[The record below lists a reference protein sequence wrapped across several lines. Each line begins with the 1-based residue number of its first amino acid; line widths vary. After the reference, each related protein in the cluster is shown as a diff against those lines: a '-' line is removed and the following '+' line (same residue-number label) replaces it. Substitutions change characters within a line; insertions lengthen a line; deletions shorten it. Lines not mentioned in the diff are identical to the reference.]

1 MGKLYRSLCN
11 SALAVIAAVGVCF
24 FHAGNARSAQPQ
36 TAALPKIVL
45 YTQPGCKSCKAAGDY
60 MTSNRIPF
68 TRKDIVQNPDYLEEL
83 SQKYRIRAVPVIV
96 IGNDEKVLRGYV
108 QEAFQLAVREVLAK
122 QRN

>member
-1 MGKLYRSLCN
+1 MRKFCMSLCN
-11 SALAVIAAVGVCF
+11 STLLVVAVVGICFSSADNAPAA
-24 FHAGNARSAQPQ
+24 QLQ
-36 TAALPKIVL
+36 KAALPTIVL
-45 YTQPGCKSCKAAGDY
+45 YTQPGCKSCAAAGDY

-68 TRKDIVQNPDYLEEL
+68 TIKDIVQNPDYLEEL

-108 QEAFQLAVREVLAK
+108 QEAFQQAVRDVLTK

>member
-1 MGKLYRSLCN
+1 
-11 SALAVIAAVGVCF
+11 
-24 FHAGNARSAQPQ
+24 
-36 TAALPKIVL
+36 
-45 YTQPGCKSCKAAGDY
+45 

-108 QEAFQLAVREVLAK
+108 QEAFQQAVRDVLTK
-122 QRN
+122 QSN